1 MENFAYVF
9 VYFIFVN
16 LRMEKKRDGISIKG
30 TLVKR
35 LSPTG
40 KIDYIEESNCLEV
53 GEGSLKRRIPPF
65 PVASI
70 SSLRTINYHRRPID
84 VHVPLVLSLAN

>member
-1 MENFAYVF
+1 MEFQLKVRSSNAF
-9 VYFIFVN
+9 
-16 LRMEKKRDGISIKG
+16 LRGN
-30 TLVKR
+30 R
-35 LSPTG
+35 LYRGVEMS
-40 KIDYIEESNCLEV
+40 LEV

-84 VHVPLVLSLAN
+84 VHVPHVLSLGN